1 LGPGRIWLSMEA
13 PCLFKVLTLGMT
25 RTLIDFL
32 QLYRPIPKKDQTLI
46 GSSFEYKMYNE
57 GESLT
62 KPGHIVKHLFF
73 ICRGVLRI
81 RKTNEDGR
89 DSIHF
94 FLKENQFCSILDSFN
109 NEVIAEENIEAAVST
124 EVLVISKT
132 RLIELYKAVPYLK
145 SLIDEINSQRL
156 LEKLKTRNAYLGLD
170 STARYRLFLNTQPDI
185 ALKVSLT
192 DIASY
197 LGITPQSLSRIR
209 KNLMVG

>member
-1 LGPGRIWLSMEA
+1 
-13 PCLFKVLTLGMT
+13 MT
-25 RTLIDFL
+25 RALIDFL
-32 QLYRPIPKKDQTLI
+32 QLYRPIPKKDQALI
-46 GSSFEYKMYNE
+46 ASFFEYKMFKE

-62 KPGHIVKHLFF
+62 KPGRIVRHLFF
-73 ICRGVLRI
+73 ICHGVLRI
-81 RKTNEDGR
+81 RKTNEEGR

-109 NEVIAEENIEAAVST
+109 NEVIAEESIEAAAIS

-132 RLIELYKAVPYLK
+132 RLFELYEAVPYLK

-170 STARYRLFLNTQPDI
+170 SAARYRLFLNTQADI

-192 DIASY
+192 DIACY

-209 KNLMVG
+209 KDLMSG

>member
-1 LGPGRIWLSMEA
+1 
-13 PCLFKVLTLGMT
+13 MT
-25 RTLIDFL
+25 RALIDFL
-32 QLYRPIPKKDQTLI
+32 QLYRPIPKKDQALI
-46 GSSFEYKMYNE
+46 GSFFEYKMFKE
-57 GESLT
+57 GEPLT
-62 KPGHIVKHLFF
+62 KPGRIVKNLFF

-81 RKTNEDGR
+81 RKTNEEGR
-89 DSIHF
+89 VSIHF

-109 NEVIAEENIEAAVST
+109 NEVIAEESIEAAASS

-132 RLIELYKAVPYLK
+132 RLFELYEVVPYLK
-145 SLIDEINSQRL
+145 SLINEITNQRL

-170 STARYRLFLNTQPDI
+170 STARYRLFLNTQADI

-209 KNLMVG
+209 KDLMAG